1 MSTSLIL
8 GKRFIDDRGSLNAIN
23 GLSFSAIKRFYTV
36 QNHKAGT
43 VRAWHAHKIEA
54 KYAVVVKGAAIVAA
68 VKIDDWDYPNQRNDT
83 APIVERRVL
92 SAEQPEAFYIP
103 PGYANGWKSLTEDT
117 VIVFFSTTTSEE
129 SKGDDY
135 RFPARMWDIWEVK
148 ER

>member
-68 VKIDDWDYPNQRNDT
+68 VKIDDWEYPTHSNPT
-83 APIVERRVL
+83 VERRIM

-103 PGYANGWKSLTEDT
+103 PGYANGWRSLTDDT
-117 VIVFFSTTTSEE
+117 VLMFFSTTTSEE
-129 SKGDDY
+129 SMGDDY